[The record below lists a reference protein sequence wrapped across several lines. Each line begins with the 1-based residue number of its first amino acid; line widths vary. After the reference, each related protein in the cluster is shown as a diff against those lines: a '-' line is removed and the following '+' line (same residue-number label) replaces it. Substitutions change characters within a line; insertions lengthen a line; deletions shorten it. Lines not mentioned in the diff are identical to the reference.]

1 MAVDAEAST
10 TRTNQAKGQLRDTMY
25 EVCEEAFLAADVTPQ
40 HRDPFYDRGDGV
52 LVLVHPA
59 DEVPKTLLLSQVV
72 PTIGHLLAQH
82 HDGLRLRMVMHA
94 GEVHYDRHGCFSD
107 ALDLAFR
114 LLDAPETKTALR
126 TAPGPLALVVS
137 DHIYL
142 SVVRHGYPGID
153 PDTYLPSVTVPIAGR
168 REHGWTHIP
177 ATASTMAASRSLN
190 LVQA

>member
-25 EVCEEAFLAADVTPQ
+25 QVCEEAFLAANVTQ
-40 HRDPFYDRGDGV
+40 QYRDPFVDRGDGV
-52 LVLVHPA
+52 LALVHPA
-59 DEVPKTLLLSQVV
+59 DEVPKTLLLGQVM
-72 PTIGHLLAQH
+72 PAISHLLAQH

-94 GEVHYDRHGCFSD
+94 GEVHFDRHGCFSD

-126 TAPGPLALVVS
+126 TTSEPLALVVS

-168 REHGWTHIP
+168 REHGWIHIP
-177 ATASTMAASRSLN
+177 GMATPRARLN